1 MERTMRRVMASVG
14 CVLLM
19 WLLPGCTVGSGDVVT
34 ETRSVEGFDEIE
46 LRGVGEVV
54 ISVDGTETL
63 SIEAEDN
70 IIDGLITDV
79 RDGRL
84 ILGTDRPI
92 RPTEDIIFTVT
103 MQALEAIEISG
114 SGAVTVG
121 EFSTSD
127 FDIDVSGSGAAGV
140 SDIVSDSISA
150 RISGSGAISISGDTD
165 DLTLSISGSGA
176 FDGEGLEADTGDVN
190 ISGSGSATVN
200 VSEDLDAN
208 ISGSGSVE
216 YLGNPNVSVDTSGS
230 GNVSRR

>member
-1 MERTMRRVMASVG
+1 MRREITVVCIIALA
-14 CVLLM
+14 LLA
-19 WLLPGCTVGSGDVVT
+19 PACTVGSGEVIT
-34 ETRSVEGFDEIE
+34 EARTVEGFDGID
-46 LRGVGEVV
+46 LRGMGEV
-54 ISVDGTETL
+54 IITVDGTESLT
-63 SIEAEDN
+63 IEAEDN
-70 IIDGLITDV
+70 IIDDLTSEV
-79 RDGRL
+79 RSGTL

-92 RPTEDIIFTVT
+92 RPTEDIIYTVT

-127 FDIDVSGSGAAGV
+127 FDIDVSGSGAANV
-140 SDIVSDSISA
+140 SDIVSDTVVA

-165 DLTLSISGSGA
+165 ELDLSISGSGA
-176 FDGEGLEADTGDVN
+176 FDGERLEADTGDVT

-208 ISGSGSVE
+208 ISGSGNVE